1 MLLINITQNQVS
13 QRKCQSNYTVTPE
26 TSEKIQEL
34 AEFATTPMVSLE
46 STNSWCAEDVSEKT
60 PIKLVSTSTD
70 EHPCMQTLLMSKRV
84 VLTLALGNS
93 WIFIL

>member
-46 STNSWCAEDVSEKT
+46 STNS
-60 PIKLVSTSTD
+60 
-70 EHPCMQTLLMSKRV
+70 
-84 VLTLALGNS
+84 
-93 WIFIL
+93 